1 MKALLFGLIALPAL
15 ASAKPLDAVSLRDQA
30 LKDEVAWHIV
40 EGLTSEVG
48 PRLAGSAADERARHW
63 AVAKLTE
70 LGFAHVRI
78 EPFDINGWERGAEQ
92 GEVVA
97 PFPQRLVL
105 AALGGSGATPP
116 EGLIGEVV
124 GFGSLAELE
133 AAPASAIKGKIVF
146 LWHRMTATQDGS
158 SYRAFGP
165 VRMAGP
171 ALAASKGAVAVVVR
185 SVGSDHH
192 RIAHAGATYW
202 KEGQTPIPAAALS
215 VPDAEQL
222 ERILGYGKP
231 VQLKLLLTPRFT
243 GQTTIGNVVA
253 EIPGRDPSAGIV
265 LVGGHL
271 DSWDLGTGAIDDA
284 AGLAITTA
292 AARIVARAGKP
303 LRTIRLVWF
312 GSEETGEQGGAAYYN
327 MHGKEKH
334 AFAAESDSGADRV
347 WRFDTFVPETSTAPV
362 KSLGALLGPLGISQG
377 PNDAQGGAD
386 VRLLV
391 KSGASTVL
399 LRQDLSRYF
408 DIHHTADDTLDKIDA
423 AQLQQNVAAWTALLA
438 LAADAPDWPEN
449 GVNGSK
455 TPPIQQH

>member
-1 MKALLFGLIALPAL
+1 
-15 ASAKPLDAVSLRDQA
+15 
-30 LKDEVAWHIV
+30 
-40 EGLTSEVG
+40 
-48 PRLAGSAADERARHW
+48 
-63 AVAKLTE
+63 
-70 LGFAHVRI
+70 
-78 EPFDINGWERGAEQ
+78 
-92 GEVVA
+92 
-97 PFPQRLVL
+97 
-105 AALGGSGATPP
+105 
-116 EGLIGEVV
+116 
-124 GFGSLAELE
+124 
-133 AAPASAIKGKIVF
+133 
-146 LWHRMTATQDGS
+146 
-158 SYRAFGP
+158 
-165 VRMAGP
+165 MAGP

-231 VQLKLLLTPRFT
+231 VQLKLVLTPRFT
-243 GQTTIGNVVA
+243 GRTTIGNVVA
-253 EIPGRDPSAGIV
+253 EIPGRDPNAGIV

-271 DSWDLGTGAIDDA
+271 DSWDLGTGAIDDG

-292 AARIVARAGKP
+292 AARLIARAGQP

-334 AFAAESDSGADRV
+334 AFTAESDSGADRV
-347 WRFDTFVPETSTAPV
+347 WRFDTFVPETSAAPV
-362 KSLGALLGPLGISQG
+362 KRLGALLGPLGISQG

-399 LRQDLSRYF
+399 LRQDLSHYF

-438 LAADAPDWPEN
+438 IAADAPDWPEN

>member
-1 MKALLFGLIALPAL
+1 MQALLFGLIALPAL
-15 ASAKPLDAVSLRDQA
+15 VSAKALDPASLRDQA
-30 LKDEVAWHIV
+30 LKDEVAWHLV
-40 EGLTSEVG
+40 EGLTTEVG
-48 PRLAGSAADERARHW
+48 PRLAGSASDERARHW

-70 LGFAHVRI
+70 LGFANVRI
-78 EPFDINGWERGAEQ
+78 EPFEINGWARGVEQ
-92 GEVVA
+92 GEILA

-105 AALGGSGATPP
+105 TALGGSGATPP
-116 EGLIGEVV
+116 EGLVGEVV

-133 AAPASAIKGKIVF
+133 AAPDSAINGKIVF
-146 LWHRMTATQDGS
+146 IWHRMSATQDGS

-165 VRMAGP
+165 VRMTGP

-185 SVGSDHH
+185 SVGTDHH
-192 RIAHAGATYW
+192 RLAHAGATYW
-202 KEGQTPIPAAALS
+202 KEAQTPIPAAALS

-231 VQLKLLLTPRFT
+231 VQLKLVLTPRFT
-243 GQTTIGNVVA
+243 GRTTIGNVVA

-284 AGLAITTA
+284 AGLAIMTA

-303 LRTIRLVWF
+303 LRTIRVVWF

-334 AFAAESDSGADRV
+334 ALAAESDSGADRV
-347 WRFDTFVPETSTAPV
+347 WRFDTSVRDPSILPIQR
-362 KSLGALLGPLGISQG
+362 LGALLAPLGISQG
-377 PNDAQGGAD
+377 ANDAQGGAD

-391 KSGASTVL
+391 KSGAFTIL
-399 LRQDLSRYF
+399 LRQDMSHYF
-408 DIHHTADDTLDKIDA
+408 DIHHTADDTLDKIDPT
-423 AQLQQNVAAWTALLA
+423 QLQQNVAAWTALLA
-438 LAADAPDWPEN
+438 VAADAPDWPEN
-449 GVNGSK
+449 DVNGSK